1 MPNAAEIIARV
12 PTGKWNSALD
22 VHSWTIVKAPKDTD
36 TLFREKKLSTNN
48 PTYSE
53 TAPNFVLQQL
63 MQNLFES
70 TIDGT
75 GKALSTDFAH
85 LCWLLFHVL
94 QLFVAVDVK
103 GKRIVNPK
111 TNNRCTRRFAHDN
124 PKLASAAVSDYLG

>member
-70 TIDGT
+70 TNGT
-75 GKALSTDFAH
+75 GKTLSTDFAH
-85 LCWLLFHVL
+85 LCWLLFHRL
-94 QLFVAVDVK
+94 QLFVGVNNK
-103 GKRIVNPK
+103 GKRFVNPE
-111 TNNRCTRRFAHDN
+111 TSSGMTRRFAHDN
-124 PKLASAAVSDYLG
+124 PKLASAAVSDYLE